1 MREIQVNY
9 CAVCGAVEDVHTV
22 CSKDGTVCVE
32 IGCSCGRGD
41 VRRIE
46 MEKGEGYWLSLPVS
60 LHTNEAVRER
70 EDNEDPGESGVFP
83 EPEGQE

>member
-22 CSKDGTVCVE
+22 QNRDGTVRVE
-32 IGCSCGRGD
+32 ISCGCGQGG

-46 MEKGEGYWLSLPVS
+46 MKKGEGYWLKLPAA
-60 LHTNEAVRER
+60 LHTNEAERER
-70 EDNEDPGESGVFP
+70 EGDADPGESGVFP